1 VAITQKFIAKK
12 VGVSQKTVS
21 LYFKDHGSPHVASE
35 TCKRIKRIAEEYG
48 YFPNLAA
55 QSIKTQSFKRIAFV
69 NVQHDKAG
77 VQGHPHLLA
86 YINAAAHELGMH
98 GYSLVHESFT
108 IDLNTLDFTEQP
120 NFFKNLSVDGIIGMA
135 GTYVPPLVDETIDSM
150 GRPVVWLNRHRFPNE
165 IPYINFDEVA
175 NGRRLAIYLKEK
187 GYQRIAWFGP
197 EFQVKAIHH
206 HSAANRCDGVRQI
219 CRENGMELVEAFA
232 RVGQNLLEAAPALFD
247 SPTRPQAVVC
257 YNFDYADAAGFSMM
271 QKGLKHPD
279 DIEIVKFSSEWE
291 SSMATAER
299 YSRLVLPEAELSRR
313 GVRYILG
320 TLADERDETLLRSL
334 TGTLQIKTP
343 SKGTPT

>member
-1 VAITQKFIAKK
+1 MAITQKEIAAK

-21 LYFKDHGSPHVASE
+21 LYFKDPTSAHVAPK
-35 TCKRIKRIAEEYG
+35 TRQRIKRVAEQYG

-69 NVQHDKAG
+69 NVRHEKTG
-77 VQGHPHLLA
+77 VQGHPHLLT
-86 YINAAAHELGMH
+86 YINAAAHELGRH

-108 IDLNTLDFTEQP
+108 IDLKTLDFTEQP
-120 NFFKNLSVDGIIGMA
+120 NFFKTLSVDGIIGVA
-135 GTYVPPLVDETIDSM
+135 GTYVPPLVDETINSM
-150 GRPVVWLNRHRFPNE
+150 GRPVVWLNRDRVPQD
-165 IPYINFDEVA
+165 IPHINFDEEA
-175 NGRRLAIYLKEK
+175 NGRRLGTYLKEK

-197 EFQVKAIHH
+197 DLRTDVAH
-206 HSAANRCDGVRQI
+206 HSSSARLTGINQV
-219 CRENGMELVEAFA
+219 CRDHGIRVMDVFA
-232 RVGQNLLEAAPALFD
+232 RFGQSLLDAAPALFD
-247 SPTRPQAVVC
+247 SPTMPQALVC
-257 YNFDYADAAGFSMM
+257 YNFDYADAAGFLMM
-271 QKGLKHPD
+271 QNGLKHPD

-334 TGTLQIKTP
+334 TGTLVEKKQA
-343 SKGTPT
+343 KGTEK